1 MAMTVPREGLL
12 IRVIRFLWETLVL
25 YGRVW
30 THFPSDPSDPGENPC
45 DIPPRHP
52 ERLRPD
58 IPLSPFE
65 RSVQEQLSRPS
76 EGEGRPDPKSRPRM

>member
-1 MAMTVPREGLL
+1 MTVPREGLL
-12 IRVIRFLWETLVL
+12 IRVIRFLWDTLVM
-25 YGRVW
+25 YGCVW
-30 THFPSDPSDPGENPC
+30 THFPDDLSESPR

-76 EGEGRPDPKSRPRM
+76 EGEGQPDPNSRPRM